1 MEEQE
6 QPKTTDQV
14 QSNEESKEQPEKE
27 AQKTFNRDELGS
39 IVSAQIA
46 KEREKWEA
54 EQKQKIEQVRQEAID
69 EGKEMAGMSAK
80 QLAEKAAKDREDKL
94 KQQEA
99 DLTKRQK
106 ELDRREHVA
115 HTKDLLSEQ
124 NLPTSGAEMFL
135 GETEEETKS
144 NIDMFKKLVDQGVR
158 NELHRS
164 SAGKAPQGGTP
175 AQPETPPKNLADMDY
190 AEMQEFVESQ
200 QQQ

>member
-14 QSNEESKEQPEKE
+14 QNNEEPKEQPEKE
-27 AQKTFNRDELGS
+27 AQKSFNRDELGS

-54 EQKQKIEQVRQEAID
+54 EQKQKIEQVRQEGID

-80 QLAEKAAKDREDKL
+80 QLAEKEAKDREDKL
-94 KQQEA
+94 KQQKS
-99 DLTKRQK
+99 DLDQRQK
-106 ELDRREHVA
+106 QLDHREYVA

-124 NLPTSGAEMFL
+124 NLPTSGAEMLL

-164 SAGKAPQGGTP
+164 SAGKAPQGGAP
-175 AQPETPPKNLADMDY
+175 AQPQAPTKNLADMNY
-190 AEMQEFVESQ
+190 EEMQKLVDSQ